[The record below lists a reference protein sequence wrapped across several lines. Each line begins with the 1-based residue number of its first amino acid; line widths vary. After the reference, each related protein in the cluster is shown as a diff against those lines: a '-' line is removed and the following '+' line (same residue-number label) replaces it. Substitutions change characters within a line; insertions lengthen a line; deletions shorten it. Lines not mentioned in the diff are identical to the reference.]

1 MISSDTDCTPWLL
14 KWTIG
19 HWRYLWSRWPHCF
32 GNPFPDL
39 FGHFT
44 PYQSLPSLS
53 LSLLSLSPVSPRRWR
68 RSQCS
73 GSGGAAEG
81 VGGGGVS
88 GRLSMIRVSKRQ
100 SRICSCVRRIHMD
113 YLALAVEPLKD
124 QRAIERKYFLII
136 MLDEPKKSAKQVCPC
151 MLDELHLM

>member
-1 MISSDTDCTPWLL
+1 MVAKVDNSSLTLL
-14 KWTIG
+14 VKSLATLFWKPLPRPVWTF
-19 HWRYLWSRWPHCF
+19 H
-32 GNPFPDL
+32 
-39 FGHFT
+39 
-44 PYQSLPSLS
+44 
-53 LSLLSLSPVSPRRWR
+53 SLLVSPFALTPSAISLARITMTVEAITVQRQRR
-68 RSQCS
+68 
-73 GSGGAAEG
+73 GGGGAAEG